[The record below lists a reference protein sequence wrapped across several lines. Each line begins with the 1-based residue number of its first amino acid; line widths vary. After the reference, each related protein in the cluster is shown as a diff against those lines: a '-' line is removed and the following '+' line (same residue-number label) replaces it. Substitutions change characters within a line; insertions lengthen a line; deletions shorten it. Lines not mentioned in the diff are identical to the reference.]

1 MITSRGAHALR
12 LLFPD
17 DDGPRAERFEAQRLE
32 VDEALSR
39 DFEIRVEAI
48 SERASHGASGG
59 LGLGLYIV
67 QQIVQAHEGSVDVAS
82 NEEDGTRFIV
92 RLPRG

>member
-48 SERASHGASGG
+48 SERSDITPGELIGR
-59 LGLGLYIV
+59 
-67 QQIVQAHEGSVDVAS
+67 SVTV
-82 NEEDGTRFIV
+82 ELRREDGGV
-92 RLPRG
+92 RHFNGRGKAFPGTLAPG